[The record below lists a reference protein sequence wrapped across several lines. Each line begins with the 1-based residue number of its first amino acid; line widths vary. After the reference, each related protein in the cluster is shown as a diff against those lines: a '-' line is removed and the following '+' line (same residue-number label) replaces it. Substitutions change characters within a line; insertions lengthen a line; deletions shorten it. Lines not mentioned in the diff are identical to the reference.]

1 MCYSTRKYTASFS
14 PEILQ
19 ALAVKG
25 LNTTTLACFF
35 VSFRMQIH
43 TKKEKEK
50 RKKKKAVKQRT
61 VDGGVSIAT
70 GLAFADLTE
79 VSLDEVRALLLFL
92 RPHLGLLLHLA
103 GNKPTNQV
111 TDGHQLL
118 RLEQIA
124 RGVLQNGNEVHNS
137 CACGY

>member
-1 MCYSTRKYTASFS
+1 MH
-14 PEILQ
+14 IGM
-19 ALAVKG
+19 VI
-25 LNTTTLACFF
+25 LNTTTLCLSFYELSQF
-35 VSFRMQIH
+35 GIFRMQIH
-43 TKKEKEK
+43 TKKQTKTK
-50 RKKKKAVKQRT
+50 TNIPVKQRT

-79 VSLDEVRALLLFL
+79 VSVDEVRALLLFP

-111 TDGHQLL
+111 PDGHQLL

-137 CACGY
+137 CTCRY

>member
-1 MCYSTRKYTASFS
+1 MV
-14 PEILQ
+14 I
-19 ALAVKG
+19 
-25 LNTTTLACFF
+25 LNTTTLCLSFYEL
-35 VSFRMQIH
+35 SQSGIFRMQIH
-43 TKKEKEK
+43 TKKQTKTK
-50 RKKKKAVKQRT
+50 INISVKQRT

-124 RGVLQNGNEVHNS
+124 RGVLQNGNEVQNS
-137 CACGY
+137 CACRY

>member
-50 RKKKKAVKQRT
+50 KKEKKAVKQRT

-92 RPHLGLLLHLA
+92 ALLHLA
-103 GNKPTNQV
+103 SSKAINKVP
-111 TDGHQLL
+111 DGHQLL
-118 RLEQIA
+118 RLKQIA
-124 RGVLQNGNEVHNS
+124 REVLQNGNEVQNS
-137 CACGY
+137 CACRY